1 MIGEKDKMS
10 NLNLIFKSIKEDIEK
25 EKDNFNIEDFYRE
38 NEKRREKIENL
49 KKTNKVTIFSDDTI
63 DR

>member
-1 MIGEKDKMS
+1 MS
-10 NLNLIFKSIKEDIEK
+10 NLNLDFKKLKAKCEK
-25 EKDNFNIEDFYRE
+25 EKEIFMEEDFYRE
-38 NEKRREKIENL
+38 NEKRKEKIENL